1 MAPASVIVLTN
12 HSASLNTRC
21 ANQSLLEFLY
31 QLYTSFNLEA
41 NPFETLISPNDEE
54 AILQLV
60 ISDGH
65 SSGKVPSF
73 FVHQLWPELCRRRLG
88 LSETSAEDAA
98 LQQNVAQFMRSCNLI
113 DRVHLLYSLLQEFAS
128 DTTLKEAVF
137 GATYVV
143 TSPLLSWFEWLVVF
157 LLIQARVS
165 SLRFECFPSSNELP
179 LFHLQQ
185 CHLVRESFLPM
196 DQIQRTLLAYLSV
209 AVNVKN
215 TLDLAL
221 VINRPFRGFGR
232 SFFSTLRRVAK
243 KTGILPGQVVISF
256 PACMTESAATSTVK
270 EDGRLVP
277 YAAALNHLAD
287 TIRACQDALS
297 GFSAEDESGASCA
310 MAASCSATSSM
321 SPLAALQAI
330 EACLTVAAK
339 TFSKPPPQ
347 LPSIRTGALSASSA
361 PKWPI
366 TAVKN
371 AKLALIGRLRLL
383 FERQSEQQELIA
395 TPNRPASSGGS
406 VQGRAAFKWA
416 RLFLVSEAASILGN
430 PSSPSLSSPKTPSL
444 VRRSS
449 NETPTNFPKT
459 PSSVTATRSTLTA
472 FFLSPS
478 TPGVAVTR
486 GGLQR
491 NPQSPLSANGTSASP
506 QHNGGAL
513 QPRRPVNARFQTNL
527 DWATTTDSPSPVS
540 SSKTSWSSVLFGEES
555 QSSNLPPTSFF
566 PPSNISVPTSPQLS
580 SHVVPEGT
588 NDTSVI
594 KSVIPEK
601 RPRYLF
607 PDAKD
612 IEKCD
617 MLNPTKRQILP
628 KTATTS
634 KRTSE
639 PRSKST
645 KLCGKQGAKKQAPK
659 KAGCP

>member
-54 AILQLV
+54 AILQL
-60 ISDGH
+60 
-65 SSGKVPSF
+65 VPSF

-143 TSPLLSWFEWLVVF
+143 TSPLLSWFE
-157 LLIQARVS
+157 
-165 SLRFECFPSSNELP
+165 
-179 LFHLQQ
+179 
-185 CHLVRESFLPM
+185 M

-395 TPNRPASSGGS
+395 TPNR
-406 VQGRAAFKWA
+406 VRN
-416 RLFLVSEAASILGN
+416 LFSRF
-430 PSSPSLSSPKTPSL
+430 PLSRIK
-444 VRRSS
+444 R
-449 NETPTNFPKT
+449 E
-459 PSSVTATRSTLTA
+459 A
-472 FFLSPS
+472 FFFIMRHLYWW
-478 TPGVAVTR
+478 
-486 GGLQR
+486 LL
-491 NPQSPLSANGTSASP
+491 PLRCYIGRYELL
-506 QHNGGAL
+506 GGARKVAKL
-513 QPRRPVNARFQTNL
+513 NWLRIVAG
-527 DWATTTDSPSPVS
+527 VGI
-540 SSKTSWSSVLFGEES
+540 GEMSRKPPKSGVRMTFIRKGKMRMRKKEVKRDRERAS
-555 QSSNLPPTSFF
+555 QSS
-566 PPSNISVPTSPQLS
+566 V
-580 SHVVPEGT
+580 
-588 NDTSVI
+588 
-594 KSVIPEK
+594 VIPNVEWV
-601 RPRYLF
+601 PVFWMMALF
-607 PDAKD
+607 RDVITCSLTCAYEY
-612 IEKCD
+612 IENQVLD
-617 MLNPTKRQILP
+617 WKRQWN
-628 KTATTS
+628 
-634 KRTSE
+634 SE
-639 PRSKST
+639 
-645 KLCGKQGAKKQAPK
+645 
-659 KAGCP
+659 